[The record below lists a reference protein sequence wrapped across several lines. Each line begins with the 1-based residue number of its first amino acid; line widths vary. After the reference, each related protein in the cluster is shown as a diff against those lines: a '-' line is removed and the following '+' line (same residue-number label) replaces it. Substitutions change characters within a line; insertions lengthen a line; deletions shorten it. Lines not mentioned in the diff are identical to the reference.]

1 MNRPSPHD
9 WRADGG
15 YVASIASHWSG
26 IRLDIYSDQEA
37 FQMYS
42 CGGQNGSFPLKT
54 TQGLHNNRV
63 FPRTVPKYGCV
74 VLEVQDWID
83 GINHPEWGRLGKQ
96 VIEPGG
102 DPYVLQVSHR
112 FTVG

>member
-1 MNRPSPHD
+1 
-9 WRADGG
+9 
-15 YVASIASHWSG
+15 
-26 IRLDIYSDQEA
+26 
-37 FQMYS
+37 MYS
-42 CGGQNGSFPLKT
+42 CNGQDGSFPVKT
-54 TQGLHNNRV
+54 TQGLQNNRA

-102 DPYVLQVSHR
+102 DPYVLQISHR
-112 FTVG
+112 FTVA